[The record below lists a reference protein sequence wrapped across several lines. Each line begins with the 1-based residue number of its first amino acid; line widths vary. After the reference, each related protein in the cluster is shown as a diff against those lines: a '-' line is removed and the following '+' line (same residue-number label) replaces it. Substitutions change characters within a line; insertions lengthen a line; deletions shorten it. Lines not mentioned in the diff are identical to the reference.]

1 MREVAV
7 EHSRSS
13 EPSHWVARHPYR
25 SRTMSP
31 VPSPSGRPR
40 PPALKP
46 GHSWPQVAP
55 NRGRRSGALRHTGS
69 THGPKFPSTAPLKAR
84 SRDEPGQVV
93 DETHESAREM
103 LSVPHVGMPAK
114 RWALSGMGPA
124 AKSSTKVTTSSTD
137 APTHPCSAKA
147 NSPPSPSPAGKT
159 DDSTPSS
166 PDTRVELSAYKSAL
180 SGEPLATIRQCNS
193 ALTYRC
199 TASRRWPSRSLPSTR
214 CRSSG
219 CPQIF
224 ADPGIDGLRN
234 RSTTNDIDG
243 NGAKLLLAYR
253 LLDCI
258 SNLSWGFSADG
269 SKVTGISP
277 PSESELRRISTPDP
291 QEAVARRTPGTDAA
305 ASASAEPV

>member
-1 MREVAV
+1 MQEVAGEV
-7 EHSRSS
+7 SRSS
-13 EPSHWVARHPYR
+13 GPSHWGARHPYR
-25 SRTMSP
+25 SRTTSP
-31 VPSPSGRPR
+31 APSPSGRPR
-40 PPALKP
+40 PPVQRRAR
-46 GHSWPQVAP
+46 SWPQGAP

-69 THGPKFPSTAPLKAR
+69 TRGPTFSSTAPLDAR
-84 SRDEPGQVV
+84 SRSEPRQVI
-93 DETHESAREM
+93 DKTQHKRPRSALRASRRNARET
-103 LSVPHVGMPAK
+103 VGIIVSGTGGEILNQGDDIIDRRAYSPCIAK
-114 RWALSGMGPA
+114 
-124 AKSSTKVTTSSTD
+124 T
-137 APTHPCSAKA
+137 